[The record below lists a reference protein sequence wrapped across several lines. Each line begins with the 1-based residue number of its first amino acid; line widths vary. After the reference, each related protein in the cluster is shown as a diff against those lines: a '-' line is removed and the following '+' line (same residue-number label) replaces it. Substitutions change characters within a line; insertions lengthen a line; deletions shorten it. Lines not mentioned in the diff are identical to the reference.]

1 MQKQRFFPNNLRLES
16 SGPASNR
23 ERCQH
28 PDAFFFRKEMTK
40 RKSGLYMLLFLI
52 FLSAL
57 SAYLPAASSTNTRWD
72 LQRAGRCRSTRGA
85 LRTCH
90 FCRLGSSGDAV
101 HTQIPAG
108 LRADSEPFPS
118 FPRGRSV
125 WEPPQLRRLCP
136 LFRVVL
142 CPARP
147 MRGGCLSCQARC
159 QAGETQWEQKAFVLY
174 SRSRRVSFSV
184 FFNHLGRVFASLEK
198 SALLPF
204 WRNGNG
210 CPARGRWGSIE
221 NG

>member
-1 MQKQRFFPNNLRLES
+1 
-16 SGPASNR
+16 
-23 ERCQH
+23 
-28 PDAFFFRKEMTK
+28 MTK

-108 LRADSEPFPS
+108 LRADSEPFHS

-125 WEPPQLRRLCP
+125 WEPPQLRCLCP

-174 SRSRRVSFSV
+174 SQGWRRGSVLAAMCSLPQSPTSAGNILHSGSGRDSRTMATLRI
-184 FFNHLGRVFASLEK
+184 H
-198 SALLPF
+198 SAITFCL
-204 WRNGNG
+204 
-210 CPARGRWGSIE
+210 CCK
-221 NG
+221 

>member
-118 FPRGRSV
+118 VPRGRSV

-159 QAGETQWEQKAFVLY
+159 QTGRGSGSKKPLCFIV
-174 SRSRRVSFSV
+174 RVAV
-184 FFNHLGRVFASLEK
+184 GLCMGTLG
-198 SALLPF
+198 
-204 WRNGNG
+204 
-210 CPARGRWGSIE
+210 
-221 NG
+221 

>member
-23 ERCQH
+23 EHCQH

-57 SAYLPAASSTNTRWD
+57 RAYLPAASSTNTRWD

-108 LRADSEPFPS
+108 LRADSEPFHS
-118 FPRGRSV
+118 FPHGRSV

-147 MRGGCLSCQARC
+147 MSGGCLSCQSRC
-159 QAGETQWEQKAFVLY
+159 QAVETQREQKAFVLY
-174 SRSRRVSFSV
+174 SQSSRRPVYGNV
-184 FFNHLGRVFASLEK
+184 RIASG
-198 SALLPF
+198 SPF
-204 WRNGNG
+204 LSSL
-210 CPARGRWGSIE
+210 AT
-221 NG
+221 

>member
-159 QAGETQWEQKAFVLY
+159 QTGRGSGSKKPLCFIVRVGEEGLFLQPCALCPSPPHLQETSCTPVRGETVGLWQP
-174 SRSRRVSFSV
+174 
-184 FFNHLGRVFASLEK
+184 LE
-198 SALLPF
+198 
-204 WRNGNG
+204 
-210 CPARGRWGSIE
+210 SIVK
-221 NG
+221 